1 MRGVIKRFLIM
12 LFILVSLFCVVVGM
26 AKVVVLLTLG
36 FEEKFAVRALVRR
49 GLEVGDLVV
58 LVTDPIIDKVA
69 KVINYVKE
77 FLKYFEG
84 IDIQVFEV
92 SEVHEFT
99 QAISKI
105 KGLIKELLDKYE
117 YMIINLSSGM
127 RALVVEVLMATT
139 LLPKELKERIIV
151 ELDTEDGKAIVE
163 IPKDLII
170 IINPPNLGVKEDIIK
185 VIIKEGGEADIY
197 TIAHK
202 LGKDE
207 TTIRRQLETLKD
219 LRLIELAYRPLR
231 AKVKP
236 IAKAIINM
244 S

>member
-1 MRGVIKRFLIM
+1 MIR

-26 AKVVVLLTLG
+26 AKVVLLTLG

-58 LVTDPIIDKVA
+58 LITGPIIDKVA
-69 KVINYVKE
+69 KAINYVKE

-117 YMIINLSSGM
+117 YMIINLSSGI

-139 LLPKELKERIIV
+139 LLPRELKERIIV

-163 IPKDLII
+163 IPKDLIT

-185 VIIKEGGEADIY
+185 VIIEEGGEADIY
-197 TIAHK
+197 TIAQK

-231 AKVKP
+231 ARIKP
-236 IAKAIINM
+236 IAKAVINKG
-244 S
+244 

>member
-1 MRGVIKRFLIM
+1 
-12 LFILVSLFCVVVGM
+12 M
-26 AKVVVLLTLG
+26 AKVVLLTLG

-58 LVTDPIIDKVA
+58 LITGPIIDKVA
-69 KVINYVKE
+69 KAINYVKE

-117 YMIINLSSGM
+117 YMIINLSNGM

-139 LLPKELKERIIV
+139 LLPRELKERIIV

-163 IPKDLII
+163 IPKDLIT

-185 VIIKEGGEADIY
+185 VIIEEGGEADIY
-197 TIAHK
+197 TIAQK

-231 AKVKP
+231 ARIKP
-236 IAKAIINM
+236 IAKAVINKG
-244 S
+244 